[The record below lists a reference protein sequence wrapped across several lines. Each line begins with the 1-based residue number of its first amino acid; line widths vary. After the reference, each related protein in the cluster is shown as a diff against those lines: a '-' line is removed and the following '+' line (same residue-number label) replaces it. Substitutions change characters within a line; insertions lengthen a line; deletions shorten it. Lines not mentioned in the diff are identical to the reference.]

1 MPINYLSIQSQ
12 LNDYCEQA
20 ILTYKDR
27 GQKIDV
33 ALKLLH
39 RCADEVIAGTYQD
52 NPSLESPHPMSRCA
66 RPDREHVDQEYTL
79 GKTSPY
85 VLLASDGSQ
94 IISSHHDALPISLV
108 NIAGIYYQPN
118 SGTAPEIKVISEF
131 VRDDK
136 NNIDLDMIPEDQVN
150 MIRDVAE
157 ASVIANWDPDT
168 KLPVL
173 AIGDG
178 PLELFHEPRANAS
191 NQQLFQEYLGIIQKT
206 HQSGKI
212 LGGYIDKPRVD
223 LVVRMLEILYKTEPG
238 LDLTGITDADIF
250 FCILEPGSRSA
261 VFQLNS
267 PSSVYYTG
275 PLALQFFYLNVGR
288 VDKPWI
294 VRVEITKWTA
304 DRPDN
309 VQLLHQALLDQCG
322 LMGSQPYPYLL
333 HRAHEE
339 AVVHMDEKEKLTA
352 RLTFLIL
359 QAGGQVG
366 DRSYKLSAKELTK
379 RTRMK

>member
-1 MPINYLSIQSQ
+1 MPINYLDIQPQ

-20 ILTYKDR
+20 KSTYKNRAYKVDL
-27 GQKIDV
+27 

-39 RCADEVIAGTYQD
+39 RCADEITAGTYQD
-52 NPSLESPHPMSRCA
+52 NSALESPHPMCRCA
-66 RPDREHVDQEYTL
+66 RPDRERIDEKYNH

-94 IISSHHDALPISLV
+94 IISSHHDALPISLI
-108 NIAGIYYQPN
+108 NIAGIYYQPQ

-136 NNIDLDMIPEDQVN
+136 NNIDLEMIPEDQVN
-150 MIRDVAE
+150 MVRDVAE
-157 ASVIANWDPDT
+157 AGVIANWDPDT

-178 PLELFHEPRANAS
+178 PLELFHEPRTSAS
-191 NQQLFQEYLGIIQKT
+191 NQKLFQKYLDVIQKT

-212 LGGYIDKPRVD
+212 LGGYIDKPRAD
-223 LVVRMLEILYKTEPG
+223 LVIRMLELIYKTEPG

-250 FCILEPGSRSA
+250 FRILEPGTRSA
-261 VFQLNS
+261 IFHLNS
-267 PSSVYYTG
+267 PSSVFYTG

-304 DRPDN
+304 DRPDS
-309 VQLLHQALLDQCG
+309 VQLLHQALLDQCH

-339 AVVHMDEKEKLTA
+339 AVVHIDEKEKLTA
-352 RLTFLIL
+352 RLEFLL
-359 QAGGQVG
+359 QQAGVEVG
-366 DRSYKLSAKELTK
+366 DRSYKLSAKELQK

>member
-1 MPINYLSIQSQ
+1 MPINYLSIQPQ

-20 ILTYKDR
+20 KLTYKNR
-27 GQKIDV
+27 SQKV
-33 ALKLLH
+33 AIALNLLH
-39 RCADEVIAGTYQD
+39 RCADEISSGTYQD
-52 NPSLESPHPMSRCA
+52 NPALESPHSMNRCA
-66 RPDREHVDQEYTL
+66 RPDSERVDQKYGVGE
-79 GKTSPY
+79 TSSY

-94 IISSHHDALPISLV
+94 IISSHHDALPISLI
-108 NIAGIYYQPN
+108 NISGIYYQPQ

-131 VRDDK
+131 VRDEK
-136 NNIDLDMIPEDQVN
+136 NNIDLEMIPEDQVN

-157 ASVIANWDPDT
+157 AGVIANWDPDT

-178 PLELFHEPRANAS
+178 PLELFHEPRTSAS
-191 NQQLFQEYLGIIQKT
+191 NQKLFQKYLDIIQKT
-206 HQSGKI
+206 HLSGKV
-212 LGGYIDKPRVD
+212 LGGYIDKPRAD
-223 LVVRMLEILYKTEPG
+223 LVVHMLEIMYKTEPG

-250 FCILEPGSRSA
+250 FRILEPGSRSA
-261 VFQLNS
+261 IFQLNS

-304 DRPDN
+304 DLPDS
-309 VQLLHQALLDQCG
+309 VQLLHQALLDQCR

-339 AVVHMDEKEKLTA
+339 AVVHLDEKEKLTDS
-352 RLTFLIL
+352 LTFLL
-359 QAGGQVG
+359 QQAGVEIG

-379 RTRMK
+379 RTRKK